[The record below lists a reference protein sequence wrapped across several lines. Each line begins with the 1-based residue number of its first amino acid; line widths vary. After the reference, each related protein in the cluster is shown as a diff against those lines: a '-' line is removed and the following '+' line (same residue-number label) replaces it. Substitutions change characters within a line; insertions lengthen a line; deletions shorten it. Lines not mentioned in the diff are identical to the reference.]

1 MLCVA
6 VGGCCREEG
15 VSKDFLG
22 TDEKDH
28 GKGVVHPDRGKAHV
42 EVSLWLSYCS
52 LGTQNHQ
59 CDRAIMRA

>member
-22 TDEKDH
+22 ADEKDH
-28 GKGVVHPDRGKAHV
+28 RKGAVHPGREKSTRGSKLVA
-42 EVSLWLSYCS
+42 ELLSRGDPEPS
-52 LGTQNHQ
+52 V
-59 CDRAIMRA
+59 